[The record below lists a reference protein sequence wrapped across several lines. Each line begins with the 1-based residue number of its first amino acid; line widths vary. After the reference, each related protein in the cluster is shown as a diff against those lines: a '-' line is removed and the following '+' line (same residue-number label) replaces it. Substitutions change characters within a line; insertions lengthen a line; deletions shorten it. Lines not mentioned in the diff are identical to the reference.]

1 MEFKEILGDKID
13 NELYI
18 DILSS
23 IRFIDYV
30 TYGGNGSFE
39 TLKSRLLE
47 IKPRLE
53 DYVRFD
59 EVFELAYNDLDHY
72 KEFAN
77 KIH

>member
-13 NELYI
+13 DDLYI
-18 DILSS
+18 DILAS

-30 TYGGNGSFE
+30 TYCGNGSFE

-47 IKPRLE
+47 IKPSLE

-59 EVFELAYNDLDHY
+59 EVFERAYNDLDLY

-77 KIH
+77 KI